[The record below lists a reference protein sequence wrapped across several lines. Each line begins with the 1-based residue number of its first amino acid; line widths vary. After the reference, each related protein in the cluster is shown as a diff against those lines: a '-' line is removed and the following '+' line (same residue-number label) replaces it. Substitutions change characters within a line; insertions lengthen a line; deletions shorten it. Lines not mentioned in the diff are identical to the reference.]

1 MFENKDLCAWMED
14 AVRHIMEHDTDGIAI
29 VAQSRDGVFFTS
41 YYNVGCCRK
50 MEFASH
56 IQIDAV
62 HDVLEANGY
71 VKEDDD

>member
-1 MFENKDLCAWMED
+1 MFENKNLVAWLED
-14 AVRHIMEHDTDGIAI
+14 AVRHIMEGGMDGIAI
-29 VAQSRDGVFFTS
+29 VSQSRDGELFTA

-71 VKEDDD
+71 VTEDDG

>member
-1 MFENKDLCAWMED
+1 MFENKNLVAWLED
-14 AVRHIMEHDTDGIAI
+14 SVRHIMENDTDGIAI
-29 VAQSRDGVFFTS
+29 VAQSGDGELFTA

-50 MEFASH
+50 MKFAAH

>member
-1 MFENKDLCAWMED
+1 MFENKNLVAWLED
-14 AVRHIMEHDTDGIAI
+14 AVRHIMEGGMDGIAI
-29 VAQSRDGVFFTS
+29 VAQNRDGELFTA

-71 VKEDDD
+71 VKEDND